1 MDINLKPCPFCGE
14 VEKVFLRTTLN
25 GTGYWM
31 ECVACRTQQG
41 IRKREVAIDAWNR
54 RAKQSIRL

>member
-25 GTGYWM
+25 GTGYWV
-31 ECVACRTQQG
+31 ECIACRTYQG
-41 IRKREVAIDAWNR
+41 IRKKEVAINAWNH